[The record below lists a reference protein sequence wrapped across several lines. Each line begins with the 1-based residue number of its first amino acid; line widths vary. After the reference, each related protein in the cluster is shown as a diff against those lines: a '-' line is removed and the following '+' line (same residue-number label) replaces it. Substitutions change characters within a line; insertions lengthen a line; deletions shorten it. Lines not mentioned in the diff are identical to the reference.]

1 MAIEFV
7 FTNKNVSDIQDS
19 TLVLFTNTLGKDK
32 KVNITLK
39 GLPKDFTQHMAEA
52 LVDAPFKGAM
62 GDTLFFRQYA
72 FLGFANLLLVGLGD
86 AKNVDHEAIRRS
98 ASNAYKNLKAN
109 SVKSATVAVETL
121 PLTAKNKNE
130 MLKAFFEG
138 FYLSEY
144 TFETFKSGTKEASKM
159 KVSVLTSSA
168 ANGTAAKVSQKEAH
182 IVSECVNIARVL
194 GDTPGNKMNPPI
206 LADTTKKL
214 AQGTGLKVTIWD
226 KARIK
231 KEKMGNLLGVSLGGG
246 EDPRLIV
253 MEYHGASKSGAA
265 KSKKPIC
272 YVGKGL
278 TFDCGGISIKPSSGM
293 EEMKYDMM
301 GGAAVIA
308 TMLAIAKL
316 KLKVNVIGVVPSS
329 ENMPGPNA
337 NKPGDITTARNGK
350 TTEVNN
356 TDAEGRLILSDAL
369 VYASEQK
376 PEFIVTAAT
385 LTGAMV
391 IALGDVHTGF
401 YSRNSKLTQKIE
413 KSAEASGEN
422 IWEMPMSEEHLKDM
436 KGTYADLQNVSQRRG
451 AGSAQAAVYL
461 SEFVEKDIPYAHFDI
476 AGTAYHNGHRLPYT
490 PARGASGVIVRTFV
504 ELAKQHK

>member
-1 MAIEFV
+1 MTLEFA
-7 FTNKNVSDIQDS
+7 FLNKNVTQIQDS
-19 TLVLFTNTLGKDK
+19 TLVIFTNETSKTK
-32 KVNITLK
+32 KISLNLK
-39 GLPKDFTQHMAEA
+39 GLPKDFSESLADSLEDSPYKGN
-52 LVDAPFKGAM
+52 LGDA
-62 GDTLFFRQYA
+62 LFFRQY
-72 FLGFANLLLVGLGD
+72 GFMGFSNLLLVGLGD
-86 AKNVDHEAIRRS
+86 AKKVTHEVIRR
-98 ASNAYKNLKAN
+98 ASSHAYKNLKGQQ
-109 SVKSATVAVETL
+109 VKTATVAVETL
-121 PLTAKNKNE
+121 PLNAKNKEEN
-130 MLKAFFEG
+130 LKAFFEA

-144 TFETFKSGTKEASKM
+144 TFEEFKSQAKPASKVKIQILASAAPLLNAAKSAEKEAR
-159 KVSVLTSSA
+159 
-168 ANGTAAKVSQKEAH
+168 
-182 IVSECVNIARVL
+182 IVSECVNFARVL
-194 GDTPGNKMNPPI
+194 GDSPGNKMNPPI
-206 LADTTKKL
+206 LADTTKKE

-226 KARIK
+226 AAKIK

-246 EDPRLIV
+246 EEPRLIV
-253 MEYHGASKSGAA
+253 MEYHGGA

-278 TFDCGGISIKPSSGM
+278 TFDSGGISLKPGAAM

-316 KLKVNVIGVVPSS
+316 KLKVNVIGIVPSS

-376 PEFIVTAAT
+376 PEFIVDAAT

-391 IALGDVHTGF
+391 MALGDIHTGF
-401 YSRNSKLTQKIE
+401 FSRDEKLTQKIA
-413 KSAEASGEN
+413 KAGAASGEN
-422 IWEMPMSEEHLKDM
+422 LWQMPMNEEHLKDM

-451 AGSAQAAVYL
+451 AGSAQGAVYL
-461 SEFVEKDIPYAHFDI
+461 GEFVDAAIPWAHFDI
-476 AGTAYHNGHRLPYT
+476 AGTAYHNGHRLPYV

>member
-1 MAIEFV
+1 MAVEFV
-7 FTNKNVSDIQDS
+7 FSNKNVSDIQDS
-19 TLVLFTNTLGKDK
+19 TLVLFTNTVGKDK

-39 GLPKDFTQHMAEA
+39 DLPKDFTQHMAEA
-52 LVDAPFKGAM
+52 LDEAPFKGTM
-62 GDTLFFRQYA
+62 GDTLFFRQYG

-86 AKNVDHEAIRRS
+86 AKKVDPETIRRS

-109 SVKSATVAVETL
+109 SVKSATVAIETL
-121 PLTAKNKNE
+121 PLTAKNKTEVLN
-130 MLKAFFEG
+130 AFFEG

-144 TFETFKSGTKEASKM
+144 TFETFKSEPKEAPKM
-159 KVSVLTSSA
+159 KVSVLTSLA
-168 ANGTAAKVSQKEAH
+168 ANGAAAKLSEKEAH
-182 IVSECVNIARVL
+182 IVSDCVNIARIL
-194 GDTPGNKMNPPI
+194 GDTPGNKMTPPI
-206 LADTTKKL
+206 LADSTKKY

-231 KEKMGNLLGVSLGGG
+231 KERMGNLLGVSLGGG

-253 MEYHGASKSGAA
+253 MEYSGAA

-278 TFDCGGISIKPSSGM
+278 TFDCGGISIKPSAGM

-391 IALGDVHTGF
+391 VALGDVHTGF
-401 YSRNSKLTQKIE
+401 YSRDNKLTQKIK
-413 KSAEASGEN
+413 KSAAVSGEN
-422 IWEMPMSEEHLKDM
+422 IWEMPMNEEHLKDM
-436 KGTYADLQNVSQRRG
+436 KGTYADLQNVAAKRG

-461 SEFVEKDIPYAHFDI
+461 AEFVEKDVPYAHFDI